1 MTKALAVFVSVVI
14 AGLLAVPF
22 VSGGN
27 SGTSGNSN
35 TAHLYL
41 YEKDSAWNVVE
52 DGAWGKMTYRL
63 SGPEFQYVFNGHH
76 LMYDAVNPVDYS
88 LIYYPDG
95 WPGNGLIVLGSGVT
109 VLEVCPDEYYVGLG
123 YLHLGGIVN
132 TGDMPASFDANY
144 ANGAKIW
151 LVPTDDVDADEHMM
165 VAWNPESYLF
175 EGGLIKFVDTSA
187 FDSLNMYEKNPVD
200 WTVIDG
206 GAHGLLTWDPD
217 EDLFAFGFDGWGLRA
232 STSFSL
238 IYYPNP
244 WEGTG
249 EIVLGAGT
257 TDADGYVHIS
267 SSIDTGDLPIADD
280 YNADP
285 STTTY
290 SDGTTGA
297 KIWLVRSSDI
307 VSGQMA
313 GWNPTEYLF
322 EERLIYFNDTNDW

>member
-1 MTKALAVFVSVVI
+1 VSVVI